1 VQRKGKC
8 ASIDSAEMKYLHLS
22 GMFVNYT
29 ALYLEG
35 FFFAFRMASAAR
47 LSLSYWDMLLG

>member
-1 VQRKGKC
+1 VRLNRQRRDE
-8 ASIDSAEMKYLHLS
+8 ILHLS

-29 ALYLEG
+29 ALFLEG